1 MMGSVLSRLMEESCR
16 KIATK
21 RLTGKTAAD
30 QERHL
35 RVALVAAD
43 VSYGVARDLS
53 ARVIREALS
62 AKSRC
67 PREMSRLFV
76 VAITDSLSRPI
87 PDREF
92 GGRIML
98 LGPNGAGKTTT
109 AAKLA
114 MRLSSTGTVAVVA
127 CDHVRAAASEQLCA
141 MAKRTGA
148 SFFSLPRGPVGPAL
162 ERLAKD
168 LESHRHVIFDTAGVQ
183 DTVPLVE
190 SSLPNLVRYASP
202 EWKVLVCD
210 AAGGQQV
217 SALAEYLSPLGLDG
231 CVLTKT
237 DGDALGGAALTMVSV
252 SGRPILF
259 VGTGEGVG
267 DLEVFSPEGMASR
280 IMGQGD
286 LATLASRAK
295 EVAPSVKL
303 EGKFD
308 FNSMLGM
315 FSAVRAMGGISWVAK
330 MMPGTVGRKAD
341 SAASGLARI
350 EAIVLSMSAEE
361 RSNPGLLSE
370 SSRIFR
376 IAHGSGQAEGTVR
389 ELVNRLESFRLILPS
404 LRR

>member
-1 MMGSVLSRLMEESCR
+1 
-16 KIATK
+16 
-21 RLTGKTAAD
+21 
-30 QERHL
+30 
-35 RVALVAAD
+35 
-43 VSYGVARDLS
+43 
-53 ARVIREALS
+53 
-62 AKSRC
+62 
-67 PREMSRLFV
+67 
-76 VAITDSLSRPI
+76 
-87 PDREF
+87 
-92 GGRIML
+92 
-98 LGPNGAGKTTT
+98 
-109 AAKLA
+109 
-114 MRLSSTGTVAVVA
+114 
-127 CDHVRAAASEQLCA
+127 
-141 MAKRTGA
+141 
-148 SFFSLPRGPVGPAL
+148 
-162 ERLAKD
+162 
-168 LESHRHVIFDTAGVQ
+168 VIFDTAGVQ

-190 SSLPNLVRYASP
+190 SSLPDLVRYASP